1 MNNIIMGIIIIIMI
15 VVDCWVLS
23 DERWLMNKIVIVIV
37 IVIVALAIAIAI
49 VLK

>member
-1 MNNIIMGIIIIIMI
+1 MNNIIMGIIIIIIIMI

-37 IVIVALAIAIAI
+37 IVALAIAI

>member
-1 MNNIIMGIIIIIMI
+1 MNNIIMGIIIIIIMI

-37 IVIVALAIAIAI
+37 IVILAIAI